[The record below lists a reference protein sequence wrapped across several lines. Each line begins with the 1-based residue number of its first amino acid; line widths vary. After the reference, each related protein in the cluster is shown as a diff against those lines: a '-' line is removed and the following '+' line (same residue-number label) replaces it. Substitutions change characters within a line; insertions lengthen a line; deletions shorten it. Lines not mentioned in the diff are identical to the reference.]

1 VTSPQAS
8 SPDMSGFSPTAPTVG
23 AVWRH
28 AVRVASA
35 LAAAMGVGRFVY
47 TPILPMMTA
56 QAGLSPAAG
65 AALATMNYLGYLL
78 GALTPMLR
86 PALVR
91 SRVVYRSALL
101 LLIAS
106 LALMPCTHNFV
117 MWSTLRLVAGFAS
130 AMVFI
135 YAVSSLL
142 SHLHGHPAHLPGW
155 GFSGVGT
162 GIALAGVLV
171 LVINSFGDWRTAWW
185 SAAGLCAGLAAG
197 AWALHPERGAEAAR
211 NHSDSGMHAAGRPLL
226 LPFVRLLASYTLEGI
241 GYIVAGTF
249 LVAAVSQTTTGW
261 VGATAWVL
269 VGVAAMP
276 STVLWAWLDRH
287 FRRPDL
293 LLAALLL
300 QAVGIGLPVLAGGGA
315 VVALVAALLFGAT
328 FMGISA
334 LALAAGAHVQ
344 VPRAVSLLTVGYSLG
359 QIAGPLAVTPL
370 IKHDYH
376 AALAVAALVV
386 LAAAGVAFWA
396 RGGFPANPRASTAGV
411 EIAEAASP

>member
-1 VTSPQAS
+1 MTSPQAS
-8 SPDMSGFSPTAPTVG
+8 SRDTPSFPPASPTIGSA
-23 AVWRH
+23 WRH
-28 AVRVASA
+28 AVTVASA

-47 TPILPMMTA
+47 TPILPIMTA

-65 AALATMNYLGYLL
+65 AALATTNYIGYLL
-78 GALTPMLR
+78 GALTPIVR

-91 SRVVYRSALL
+91 SRVLYRSGLL
-101 LLIAS
+101 LLVVS
-106 LALMPCTHNFV
+106 LAVMPCTHDFV

-130 AMVFI
+130 AVVFV
-135 YAVSSLL
+135 YSVSALL
-142 SHLHGHPAHLPGW
+142 SHLRGHPAHLPGW

-171 LVINSFGDWRTAWW
+171 LVINTFGDWRAAWW
-185 SAAGLCAGLAAG
+185 SAATLCAGLAAA
-197 AWALHPERGAEAAR
+197 AWGLHPERAPQTAR
-211 NHSDSGMHAAGRPLL
+211 SRDGDGHAAGRPLS
-226 LPFVRLLASYTLEGI
+226 LPFVQLLASYTLEGI

-261 VGATAWVL
+261 VGTVAWIL
-269 VGVAAMP
+269 VGMAAMP
-276 STVLWAWLDRH
+276 STVLWAWLDRR

-293 LLAALLL
+293 LLAALSI
-300 QAVGIGLPVLAGGGA
+300 QAVGIALPVLAGGST

-334 LALAAGAHVQ
+334 LALASGAHVQ

-359 QIAGPLAVTPL
+359 QIAGPIAVTPF

-376 AALAVAALVV
+376 AALMVAAIVV
-386 LAAAGVAFWA
+386 LAAAGVALWG
-396 RGGFPANPRASTAGV
+396 RGGFPTVPNAGNV
-411 EIAEAASP
+411 